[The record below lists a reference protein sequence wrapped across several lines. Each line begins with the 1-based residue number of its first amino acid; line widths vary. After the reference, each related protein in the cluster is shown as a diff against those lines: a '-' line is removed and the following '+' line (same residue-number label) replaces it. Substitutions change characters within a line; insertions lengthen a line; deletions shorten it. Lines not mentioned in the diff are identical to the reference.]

1 MLTYALVRS
10 DVAIR
15 AKLQES
21 RLKERLSLCLRAIAP
36 FRVVKM
42 RRCSLRSSF
51 LGNYRE
57 AHSFSL
63 RVAMAF
69 AIVFFDRGSFAHLI
83 EISPSA
89 NWGIGRQL
97 ALQIQLLY
105 KRFSAE
111 VSAGKSP
118 PKRASAGHAATKAR
132 GGIPLR
138 ACFDF
143 NLSSLSRARK
153 FWRTVPA
160 KIFGAIP

>member
-89 NWGIGRQL
+89 NWGIGRRL
-97 ALQIQLLY
+97 ALHNSFTSGSPP
-105 KRFSAE
+105 RSRR
-111 VSAGKSP
+111 GKSP

-132 GGIPLR
+132 GGGPLR